1 MIHNTF
7 LIRISTKEVLASTK
21 YWPVDVA
28 PEVLSEYVT
37 TREELRS
44 ADSNDTDLSELALI
58 VGDHKFHGV
67 DLVSDVLLL
76 FVTDKGEDEASIFE
90 KVESASKDMRK
101 ELAKSGLD
109 AVKENYE
116 KLLEPSVTTR
126 LKIALVGEG
135 GVGKTTTLHLLLGET
150 PPLQYVPTIALNLET
165 VENIRFGNYSL
176 VLWDF
181 AGQER
186 FRTLWRFYFHGADVI
201 FLVCDSALRN
211 VIISKDILKLIK
223 RDAPKV
229 PVFALANK
237 QDKPNAMKPEVVQK
251 ILGIPTYPMVA
262 IDKAR
267 RDEMLRI
274 LMTAAAQYVGV
285 ALPDL
290 PASELLKFTDA
301 ATKEAIAET
310 DAMEERREAQ
320 EIEAAAEADEYETI
334 EVVEE
339 VLVDE
344 EGHIIENME
353 DYEVVE
359 EVIEEVEDIFEE
371 ELEEEV
377 VSPEPPA
384 EVMIEDLEEA
394 EAEVDVSVSEPEKEE
409 AVETP
414 EQPTEVMI
422 EDLEEA
428 EAEVDVSVSEPEKEE
443 AVETPEQPTEVMI
456 EDLGESEAEVEVSV
470 SESELEEIETFPLE
484 AEVSEEH
491 IIHRE
496 IELAEA
502 DISQAEAKQVDDEAF
517 EIPQVEEMEVSGET
531 SMDIPID
538 RSEEPPSIEAEE
550 SPPSIG
556 FVEEELPPEEV
567 LGIEPVLE
575 QNNGDV
581 KLAKEIIFEALEA
594 DEFISAELDLVS
606 HAEIDEALEA
616 FKSDEA
622 VPAHGESDIREEIDA
637 ESLEELELIL
647 GPLDSAV
654 GGTKKKESV
663 VEERH
668 SENSPINNESL
679 DELSRLLDFVDSG
692 EDEE

>member
-1 MIHNTF
+1 
-7 LIRISTKEVLASTK
+7 
-21 YWPVDVA
+21 VDVS
-28 PEVLSEYVT
+28 PETLSEYIA

-44 ADSNDTDLSELALI
+44 EESNDTHLGELALI

-67 DLVSDVLLL
+67 DLISDVLLL
-76 FVTDKGEDEASIFE
+76 FVTDKGEDEANIFE
-90 KVESASKDMRK
+90 KVDAASKVMRK
-101 ELAKSGLD
+101 ELSKSGLD
-109 AVKENYE
+109 SVKEGYE
-116 KLLEPSVTTR
+116 KLVESSVTTR

-135 GVGKTTTLHLLLGET
+135 GVGKTTTLHLLLGDT

-237 QDKPNAMKPEVVQK
+237 QDKPNAMRAEVVQK

-290 PASELLKFTDA
+290 PASELLKFTVA
-301 ATKEAIAET
+301 ATEEAIAET
-310 DAMEERREAQ
+310 DAMQERREAA
-320 EIEAAAEADEYETI
+320 EIEASIKEDEYEAI

-344 EGHIIENME
+344 DGHVIESLD
-353 DYEVVE
+353 DYEIVE
-359 EVIEEVEDIFEE
+359 QVIEEVDEDIFDEMEAEE
-371 ELEEEV
+371 EIVSSEQASEAAIEVQEEVEEEV
-377 VSPEPPA
+377 S
-384 EVMIEDLEEA
+384 I
-394 EAEVDVSVSEPEKEE
+394 SVSEPE
-409 AVETP
+409 
-414 EQPTEVMI
+414 
-422 EDLEEA
+422 
-428 EAEVDVSVSEPEKEE
+428 
-443 AVETPEQPTEVMI
+443 
-456 EDLGESEAEVEVSV
+456 AEVES
-470 SESELEEIETFPLE
+470 LPF
-484 AEVSEEH
+484 EVEFSDEH
-491 IIHRE
+491 LIHDE
-496 IELAEA
+496 IELAET
-502 DISQAEAKQVDDEAF
+502 EALSETIEQD
-517 EIPQVEEMEVSGET
+517 QSGVEEAPMIVSQLDQDEEFEFPMIEESEDIGET
-531 SMDIPID
+531 SMDISIEMIE
-538 RSEEPPSIEAEE
+538 EEPPIEVEE
-550 SPPSIG
+550 QSSSTS
-556 FVEEELPPEEV
+556 FMEEELPPQEV
-567 LGIEPVLE
+567 LGNEPIIEE
-575 QNNGDV
+575 NNGGI
-581 KLAKEIIFEALEA
+581 KMAKEIIFEALEA

-606 HAEIDEALEA
+606 HTEIDDALEA

-622 VPAHGESDIREEIDA
+622 TPNEWESDIREEIDA

-647 GPLDSAV
+647 GPLDRAV
-654 GGTKKKESV
+654 GGTKKKDTIED
-663 VEERH
+663 EQH
-668 SENSPINNESL
+668 SENQPIDNESL

>member
-1 MIHNTF
+1 VIHNTF
-7 LIRISTKEVLASTK
+7 LIRISTQQVLAFTK
-21 YWPVDVA
+21 YWPVEVSL
-28 PEVLSEYVT
+28 EVLSEYIK

-44 ADSNDTDLSELALI
+44 EDSDETKLGELALVI
-58 VGDHKFHGV
+58 GDNKFHGV
-67 DLVSDVLLL
+67 DLISDVLLL
-76 FVTDKGEDEASIFE
+76 FVTDKGEDESSTFE
-90 KVESASKDMRK
+90 KVESASKTMRK
-101 ELAKSGLD
+101 ELVKSGLD
-109 AVKENYE
+109 SVRERYG
-116 KLLEPSVTTR
+116 KLVEPSVTTR

-135 GVGKTTTLHLLLGET
+135 GVGKTTTLHLLLGDT

-237 QDKPNAMKPEVVQK
+237 QDKPNAMKPEIVQK

-290 PASELLKFTDA
+290 PASELMKFTDA
-301 ATKEAIAET
+301 ATEVAIAET
-310 DAMEERREAQ
+310 DAMEERREAA
-320 EIEAAAEADEYETI
+320 EIEKSSEEDEYETI
-334 EVVEE
+334 EIVEE

-344 EGHIIENME
+344 DGHIIENPE
-353 DYEVVE
+353 DYEVVDEFIE
-359 EVIEEVEDIFEE
+359 EVDEDIFKETEVEEETPASEVAGDEIEEAKEEINISISEPEAEVEEEIPASEVARDEIEEVEEEVDISISEPEAEIEPSPLNIEFSDEHLIHGEIEALEADAQSEDLEQRMRIEAEISISGLDAAVDEEFDSPTIE
-371 ELEEEV
+371 ELESVDEIL
-377 VSPEPPA
+377 S
-384 EVMIEDLEEA
+384 
-394 EAEVDVSVSEPEKEE
+394 DVSIELKED
-409 AVETP
+409 ETS
-414 EQPTEVMI
+414 I
-422 EDLEEA
+422 
-428 EAEVDVSVSEPEKEE
+428 
-443 AVETPEQPTEVMI
+443 
-456 EDLGESEAEVEVSV
+456 EVEPTLS
-470 SESELEEIETFPLE
+470 SFDITEE
-484 AEVSEEH
+484 
-491 IIHRE
+491 
-496 IELAEA
+496 
-502 DISQAEAKQVDDEAF
+502 K
-517 EIPQVEEMEVSGET
+517 
-531 SMDIPID
+531 
-538 RSEEPPSIEAEE
+538 
-550 SPPSIG
+550 
-556 FVEEELPPEEV
+556 LPVEEV
-567 LGIEPVLE
+567 LGIEPILE
-575 QNNGDV
+575 ENDGDM

-594 DEFISAELDLVS
+594 DDFISAELDSVS
-606 HAEIDEALEA
+606 NSEIDEALEA

-622 VPAHGESDIREEIDA
+622 VATEGESDVREEIDA
-637 ESLEELELIL
+637 ALLEELELIL

-654 GGTKKKESV
+654 GGSKAKDNDEQKK
-663 VEERH
+663 H
-668 SENSPINNESL
+668 SDILPIDNDSL